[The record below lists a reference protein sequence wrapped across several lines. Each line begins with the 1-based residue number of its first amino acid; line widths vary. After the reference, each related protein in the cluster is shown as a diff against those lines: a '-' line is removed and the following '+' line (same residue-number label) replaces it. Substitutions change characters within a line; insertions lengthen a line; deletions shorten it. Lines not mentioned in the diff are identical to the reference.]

1 MTEAT
6 RDLPV
11 KQFPVP
17 DSIDF
22 RPIDPLTGLLVPEDS
37 PDIVIEA
44 FAPNTA
50 PVRYAMEENT
60 PQAKDFF
67 RLDMDDL

>member
-1 MTEAT
+1 M
-6 RDLPV
+6 PIM
-11 KQFPVP
+11 QFPVP

-22 RPIDPLTGLLVPEDS
+22 RPIDPLTGLLAPEDS
-37 PDIVIEA
+37 PDIIIEA

-50 PVRYAMEENT
+50 PVRYSMEEKT

-67 RLDMDDL
+67 RLDIDEL

>member
-1 MTEAT
+1 MEEAT
-6 RDLPV
+6 AGMPV
-11 KQFPVP
+11 EQFPVP
-17 DSIDF
+17 DSIEF
-22 RPIDPLTGLLVPEDS
+22 RPIDPLTGLLAPEDS

-50 PVRYAMEENT
+50 PVSYAIEEKT

-67 RLDMDDL
+67 RLDMNDQ